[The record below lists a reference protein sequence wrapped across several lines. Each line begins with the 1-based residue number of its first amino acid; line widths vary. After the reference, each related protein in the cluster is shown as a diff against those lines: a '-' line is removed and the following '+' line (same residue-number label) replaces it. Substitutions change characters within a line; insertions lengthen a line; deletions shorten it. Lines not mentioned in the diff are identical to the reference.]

1 MPVKLLIP
9 VSTDA
14 HVKVT
19 GIHVPINIGLP
30 VKLRVWLLIQ
40 MQLIG
45 VGRYCLRVCVGGGG
59 GGGGVGGGGET
70 AGQTF
75 RWLY

>member
-59 GGGGVGGGGET
+59 GGGGRGRGGDCGPN
-70 AGQTF
+70 F
-75 RWLY
+75 